1 MSTSPVIILDK
12 DTPTGEW
19 VRHQL
24 LQVGIDA
31 QSVSTVSDLLA
42 ETDVRLPIVCLVA
55 VRPPVAQVLSLVRE
69 LTQEPRFSY
78 TAFILMGWPQ
88 HKHAAFEA
96 GADDYLVTP
105 PDVIELRK
113 RVRLYLGRAE
123 LEARVVAETRITQE
137 LDAFSQGPSPSED
150 AELIPDPEPVTLLEH
165 AAVLSQERDLFETI
179 LRHAGEAVALVGV
192 DGTLLYAN
200 PAWENLFGYLPDTS
214 TGIQI
219 EWPPSSDDPRT
230 AEEIAEAVGQ
240 GVSWK
245 GDIRY
250 TLPTGRRL
258 DVALTLTPVRDAV
271 HDLLGY
277 VSVQTDISERKA
289 DENLT
294 KQFLTDAAVEMR
306 TPVTN
311 IKMREYL
318 LREAPPD
325 QHALHV
331 QALERETERLSR
343 MVEDVLELSRFD
355 AGLVLLNRQE
365 ADMARLV
372 SEAVTRF
379 SPMAEE
385 KGVVLAVTPSGP
397 LPRILVDA
405 TQVARALGILIDN
418 AVRYTPQDGHVDVRL
433 GQEAWTGG
441 DYLTVQ
447 VEDTGPGIAPEALP
461 LIFDRFYRTEHARDS
476 GVPGVGLGLS
486 IAQEIVS
493 LHDGHITV
501 ESELGQ
507 LSRFTIWL
515 PVQ

>member
-12 DTPTGEW
+12 DTATGEW
-19 VRHQL
+19 VRYQL

-31 QSVSTVSDLLA
+31 QWVSTVSDLLA
-42 ETDVRLPIVCLVA
+42 ETDSRLPIVCLVA
-55 VRPPVAQVLSLVRE
+55 VRPPVDQALSLVRE
-69 LTQEPRFSY
+69 MSQEPRFTY
-78 TAFILMGWPQ
+78 TAFILMGLPQ

-96 GADDYLVTP
+96 GADDYLITP

-113 RVRLYLGRAE
+113 RVRLYLDRAE
-123 LEARVVAETRITQE
+123 LEARVVAETRISQE
-137 LDAFSQGPSPSED
+137 LDAFRQIPAP
-150 AELIPDPEPVTLLEH
+150 AEEADLIPDPDPVTLLEH
-165 AAVLSQERDLFETI
+165 AAVLTQERDLFETI

-200 PAWENLFGYLPDTS
+200 PAWENLFGYLPDMS
-214 TGIQI
+214 TGMQI

-230 AEEIAEAVGQ
+230 TQEIAQAVGQ

-258 DVALTLTPVRDAV
+258 EVALTLTPVRDAV
-271 HDLLGY
+271 RDLLGY

-318 LREAPPD
+318 LRQAPPE
-325 QHALHV
+325 QHALHIE
-331 QALERETERLSR
+331 ALEQETERLSR

-365 ADMARLV
+365 VDMARLV

-379 SPMAEE
+379 GPMAET
-385 KGVVLAVTPSGP
+385 KGVILAFLPSGP
-397 LPRILVDA
+397 LPRLLVDP
-405 TQVARALGILIDN
+405 TQLARALGILIDN
-418 AVRYTPQDGHVDVRL
+418 AVRYTPQDGHVEIRL
-433 GQEAWTGG
+433 GHEAWTGG
-441 DYLTVQ
+441 DYLTIQ
-447 VEDTGPGIAPEALP
+447 VEDTGVGIAPEALP
-461 LIFDRFYRTEHARDS
+461 LIFERFYRTEHARVSGDS
-476 GVPGVGLGLS
+476 GVGLGLS

-501 ESELGQ
+501 ESEPGQ
-507 LSRFTIWL
+507 RSTFTLWL
-515 PVQ
+515 PVE